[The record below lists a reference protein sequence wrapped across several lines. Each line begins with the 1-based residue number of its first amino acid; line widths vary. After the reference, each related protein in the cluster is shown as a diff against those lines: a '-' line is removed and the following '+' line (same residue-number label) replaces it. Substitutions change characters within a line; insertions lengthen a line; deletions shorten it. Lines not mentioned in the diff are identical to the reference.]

1 MIRHERDATGRG
13 GDAAGRDTPAPVT
26 VAARAGRI
34 PPVPAWKRA
43 LDVSLAL
50 LIGVLVLPL
59 ALGIALLVRLRDGR
73 PVLYQAE
80 RMAAP
85 GVPFMLLKFRTMRP
99 MAEDRGVTGPDKAAR
114 VTATGRVL
122 RRYRL
127 DEIPQLLNVLRG
139 EMSFVGPRPPLRE
152 YVERFPDLYARVL
165 ACRPGITGLA
175 TLVYHRH
182 EERLLSRARSAAETD
197 RIYARACVPRKA
209 RLDLIYRRNRAP
221 ALDLWILWRT
231 ALAVLPGARGRPAAR
246 RRRKG
251 RRAGRGKGAGRGLR

>member
-1 MIRHERDATGRG
+1 MTRHEPAPKATARAPVPRAARGRG
-13 GDAAGRDTPAPVT
+13 
-26 VAARAGRI
+26 I

-43 LDVSLAL
+43 MDVA
-50 LIGVLVLPL
+50 L
-59 ALGIALLVRLRDGR
+59 ALGVGVVVLPVALVIALVILLRDGR
-73 PVLYQAE
+73 PVLYRAE

-85 GVPFMLLKFRTMRP
+85 GVPFTLCKFRTMRP
-99 MAEDRGVTGPDKAAR
+99 VAADRGVTGPEKAAR
-114 VTATGRVL
+114 VTPTGRVL

-127 DEIPQLLNVLRG
+127 DEIPQLLNVLAG

-209 RLDLIYRRNRAP
+209 RLDLLYRRHRSP
-221 ALDLWILWRT
+221 GLDLWIMWRT
-231 ALAVLPGARGRPAAR
+231 FLAVLPGNRGRPGR
-246 RRRKG
+246 RRW
-251 RRAGRGKGAGRGLR
+251 RRRGGRGR